1 MSAGAIAAVI
11 TAAAGLV
18 TAVVALLRQ
27 LRTDKVMAA
36 HIIGHAK
43 AARDARQPRPGP

>member
-27 LRTDKVMAA
+27 LRTDKVMAQ
-36 HIIGHAK
+36 HIVGHAE
-43 AARDARQPRPGP
+43 AARKARQAKPGP